1 MRFFF
6 MHDRYRPVNRTA
18 RTRRIMNQSDC
29 EDALNYYVLSPGA
42 DLAGTIDV
50 CRRSC
55 AFSLCMTDTGQ
66 SIGLRVMLD
75 YYILSPGAELAGTIG
90 VCRRSCAPSLC
101 MTDTGQ
107 SIGLRVAPAW
117 SAHPLLFHV
126 KFLHI
131 HQQNLHIRRCNS

>member
-42 DLAGTIDV
+42 ELAETIGVCRRSCALSLCMTDTGQSIGLRVMLDYYILSPGEDLAGTIDV

-66 SIGLRVMLD
+66 SIGLR
-75 YYILSPGAELAGTIG
+75 GRA
-90 VCRRSCAPSLC
+90 
-101 MTDTGQ
+101 
-107 SIGLRVAPAW
+107 GLRTNRTART
-117 SAHPLLFHV
+117 
-126 KFLHI
+126 
-131 HQQNLHIRRCNS
+131 RRPTHYCFT